1 MWRFAWRNLLTRPL
15 RTMLGLV
22 GLAMPIV
29 GFIGLFSISYG
40 MRNLVGSTL
49 DQIQGL
55 MVQRANVLSPVFSDL
70 PADFAEIIR
79 QLPGIRG
86 VAPEV
91 WGLAPEVEGEST
103 FGRAIAAA
111 VGSGLLNRDG
121 SNSGISR
128 RSPFDAPVISGQDI
142 AAHLALKTAVYPK
155 NMLPPDQGGGR
166 FLAPS
171 DAGTNRIVISKK
183 IATDYPRPDQ
193 TPRQVGDTLRIGRE
207 SFEIVGIYECKSPL
221 LDVVIIM
228 DIDTARRALTKSKD
242 MVSSIYVEGNDP
254 AGNAALAA
262 AIEAAAA
269 ERGISVEARSMNDF
283 LGIFATLMADFDL
296 FLLGI
301 VGLALAVGV
310 VGIVNTMLMS
320 TTERFSEFGVLRTNG
335 WSRGDVMLLVTA
347 ESGYLGLL
355 AGVFGAT
362 LAVLGI
368 VVVNQFI
375 DNGLQLS
382 IPPILVAL
390 SVVVAVVVAI
400 LGGLYPAAKAAWMA
414 PMEAIRLGGAR

>member
-1 MWRFAWRNLLTRPL
+1 MWRFAWRNLMTRPL
-15 RTMLGLV
+15 RTTLGLV

-70 PADFAEIIR
+70 PADFAGVIR

-111 VGSGLLNRDG
+111 VGAGLLNR
-121 SNSGISR
+121 NSGSEAKR

-142 AAHLALKTAVYPK
+142 AAHLSLKTAVYPK

-166 FLAPS
+166 FLEPS

-183 IATDYPRPDQ
+183 IAADYPRPDG

-228 DIDTARRALTKSKD
+228 DIDTARRSLTKSSD
-242 MVSSIYVEGNDP
+242 IVSSIYVEGDDP
-254 AGNAALAA
+254 SGNAALSA
-262 AIEAAAA
+262 AIEAAAV
-269 ERGISVEARSMNDF
+269 ERGIAVEARSMNDF
-283 LGIFATLMADFDL
+283 LGIFATLMSDFDL

-310 VGIVNTMLMS
+310 VGIINTMLMS

-355 AGVFGAT
+355 AGVFGAV
-362 LAVLGI
+362 LAVSGI
-368 VVVNQFI
+368 AVVNQFI

-382 IPPILVAL
+382 IPPVLVAT
-390 SVVVAVVVAI
+390 SVVVSVLVAI
-400 LGGLYPAAKAAWMA
+400 LGGLYPATKAARMA
-414 PMEAIRLGGAR
+414 PMEAIRLGSAR